1 MPETMKRRFLREKE
15 AVQLLD
21 EFSRKLGID
30 LRELLDAKRPS
41 VEVAEASSAEIYYAN
56 GRPIIA
62 KIKEALVPTLLFE
75 EALLRLPKITVNMGA
90 VPYVC
95 NGADVLAPGVVRIEG
110 AFGVDD
116 FVVVVD
122 ERHQKPL
129 AVAMAL
135 NDSQVASELSRGK
148 VAKNLHYV
156 GDALWNL
163 VKKG

>member
-1 MPETMKRRFLREKE
+1 MPEIVRRQFLRERE
-15 AVQLLD
+15 AAQLLD

-30 LRELLDAKRPS
+30 VRSLLDVKKPGI
-41 VEVAEASSAEIYYAN
+41 EVAEASSAEIYYAN

-110 AFGVDD
+110 AFGADD

-135 NDSQVASELSRGK
+135 DDSQVVRELSRGK

-163 VKKG
+163 LKKG